1 MVEATVLERTRA
13 VQRFRNGESAAAIC
27 RSLKRSREWLY
38 KWVQRAE
45 TGDGE
50 WATDASRRPKTS
62 PTQLETATVAT
73 IVTTRQRLAAQGL
86 FCGAQAILWELED
99 LGLSKLPSVRTIN
112 RVLARHELG
121 ARRATRYVPK
131 GRPYPVL
138 PAEYAGMRHQTD
150 FVGPC
155 YLAGPIRFYSL
166 HSVDLA
172 TGRCAVAPVLS
183 RSSQVTI
190 DALWAMW
197 HRLGFPQHQQ
207 VDNDMVFYGSRAHPR
222 GLGPLIRLCLAH
234 GIEPWFIPPA
244 EPWRNGVV
252 EKFNDRW
259 QQHGPLRAPLG
270 SFAALRRASLAFE
283 QRHNG
288 AHRYSKLGGKT
299 PDAALAA
306 SGTRLRFPLTEAAP
320 RHPLPKPETGRY
332 HLIRFIR
339 HDRLL
344 DVFGESFRL
353 PATTAYTYVRA
364 TVDVAA
370 QRLRV
375 YLDAKPIDEHVYR
388 LR

>member
-1 MVEATVLERTRA
+1 MVEAKVLERTQA
-13 VQRFRNGESAAAIC
+13 VQRHRNGESVASIC
-27 RSLKRSREWLY
+27 RSLKRSREWFY
-38 KWVQRAE
+38 KWWDRAT
-45 TGDGE
+45 TGDAA
-50 WATDASRRPKTS
+50 WAVEGSRRPKHS
-62 PTQLETATVAT
+62 PVQVDAGTVVT
-73 IVTTRQRLAAQGL
+73 ILTTRESLAAKGL
-86 FCGAQAILWELED
+86 FCGAQAIRWELED
-99 LGLSKLPSVRTIN
+99 LGMERVPSLRTIN
-112 RVLARHELG
+112 RLLARHDLSSRG
-121 ARRATRYVPK
+121 ARRYVAK

-138 PAEYAGMRHQTD
+138 PADRPGLRHQTD

-155 YLAGPIRFYSL
+155 YLHGPIRFYSL

-172 TGRCAVAPVLS
+172 TGRCAVAPVLN

-197 HRLGFPQHQQ
+197 QRLGFPQHQQ
-207 VDNDMVFYGSRAHPR
+207 VDNEMVFYGSRAHPR
-222 GLGPLIRLCLAH
+222 GMGPLIRLCLAH
-234 GIEPWFIPPA
+234 RIEPWFIPPA

-259 QQHGPLRAPLG
+259 QQQGPLRHPMKT
-270 SFAALRRASLAFE
+270 FAALRRASLAFE

-306 SGTRLRFPLTEAAP
+306 SGARLRFPETDTAP
-320 RHPLPKPETGRY
+320 RHPLPKPEVGRY
-332 HLIRFIR
+332 HLLRFIR
-339 HDRLL
+339 HDQRL

-353 PATTAYTYVRA
+353 PATAAYTYVRA

-370 QRLRV
+370 QRLTIF
-375 YLDAKPIDEHVYR
+375 LDGQPIDEHVYR